1 MRKVGRI
8 SGTQEEGEGEMSSWL
23 AKVLFIH
30 TFSGVRSKAK
40 RGSLPQADG
49 ELSRVSVLT
58 GGPWATSLGEHLSS
72 FLMPLLE
79 VRYPPLLLLLLLVL
93 QGKVCAEFP
102 GAGFLP
108 AHTSRILR
116 DASQTWCGWEDVT
129 RLIPAPPVTL
139 WPQSPLLN
147 MGGTTPDL

>member
-1 MRKVGRI
+1 M
-8 SGTQEEGEGEMSSWL
+8 SG
-23 AKVLFIH
+23 
-30 TFSGVRSKAK
+30 
-40 RGSLPQADG
+40 
-49 ELSRVSVLT
+49 LT
-58 GGPWATSLGEHLSS
+58 GGPWSISLGEHLPS

-79 VRYPPLLLLLLLVL
+79 VRYPPLLHVLLLVL
-93 QGKVCAEFP
+93 QAKVCVVFP

-116 DASQTWCGWEDVT
+116 DASHTWCGWEDVT
-129 RLIPAPPVTL
+129 HLVPAPPLTL